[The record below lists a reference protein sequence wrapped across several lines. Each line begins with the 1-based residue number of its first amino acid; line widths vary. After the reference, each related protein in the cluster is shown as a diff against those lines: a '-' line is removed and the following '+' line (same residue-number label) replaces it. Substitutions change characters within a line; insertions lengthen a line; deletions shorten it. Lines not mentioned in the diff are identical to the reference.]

1 MFRLWDFLGGVAGG
15 GVVDIVGCR
24 GDAEGSYRNLYIV
37 KEKEKG
43 RNLYIL

>member
-15 GVVDIVGCR
+15 GVVDIVGCSR
-24 GDAEGSYRNLYIV
+24 DAEGRNLYIV
-37 KEKEKG
+37 KEKERG